1 MRTSVQKTLIALL
14 AGGVTIGVA
23 SCQEKTATPDRTGA
37 AEDAIE
43 GEILDEL
50 QVASVAT
57 CDDPAA
63 DDPGTTFMCTAAAD
77 DGNTYRF
84 IATIVD
90 DRELTVALKP

>member
-23 SCQEKTATPDRTGA
+23 SCQEEPPPDRTGA

-50 QVASVAT
+50 QVSSVAT
-57 CDDPAA
+57 CTDPNS
-63 DDPGTTFMCTAAAD
+63 DEPGTTFVCTADAD
-77 DGNTYRF
+77 DGNTYEF

-90 DRELTVALKP
+90 DKQLTVTLHP